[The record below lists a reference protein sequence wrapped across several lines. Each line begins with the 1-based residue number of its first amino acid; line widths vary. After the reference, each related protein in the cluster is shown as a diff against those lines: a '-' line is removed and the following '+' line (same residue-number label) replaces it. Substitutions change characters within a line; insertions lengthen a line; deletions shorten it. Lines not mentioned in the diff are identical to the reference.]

1 VGERSGRSQVPGVM
15 PYMIHWLQRSK
26 ALHCLSLLYPEGDF
40 KALMIEEA
48 RQVDIGRGRAWG
60 STPHLT

>member
-1 VGERSGRSQVPGVM
+1 VPGVM